1 MASFGGVRTCS
12 IASAAFC
19 SQLAKHRSLAG
30 YVFRLRTSFGEMTGR
45 SAKMA
50 LGKALADHS
59 VLISALEAVGVAG
72 GLIKDLLCLLLRRE
86 VCHYSPTLR
95 TRRYARKLSAYPS
108 DTSRSDQPDRSCEN
122 TRRAL
127 CILPRALGAT
137 PGFSRPRAI
146 HLQKTPASLPR
157 SAGVLLLQGR
167 VSSISGRSTSDG
179 AV

>member
-12 IASAAFC
+12 IVSAAVY
-19 SQLAKHRSLAG
+19 SQLARHRSLAG

-50 LGKALADHS
+50 LGKALADHP

-95 TRRYARKLSAYPS
+95 TGRYARKSSTYPS
-108 DTSRSDQPDRSCEN
+108 DTSSSDQRDRSCEN
-122 TRRAL
+122 TRRS
-127 CILPRALGAT
+127 CTVGELGGVGMSLAGWKADRDQT
-137 PGFSRPRAI
+137 LS
-146 HLQKTPASLPR
+146 QSKTKS
-157 SAGVLLLQGR
+157 
-167 VSSISGRSTSDG
+167 
-179 AV
+179 